1 MNEVINAIVPYLPH
15 LACGFV
21 GFLIGFGILAVF
33 SMNRD
38 DYDDG
43 FADGVRFNQFGDEA

>member
-1 MNEVINAIVPYLPH
+1 MIDAIVPYLPH
-15 LACGFV
+15 LACGFL

-33 SMNRD
+33 SANKD

-43 FADGVRFNQFGDEA
+43 FADGVRFAQFGGDQ